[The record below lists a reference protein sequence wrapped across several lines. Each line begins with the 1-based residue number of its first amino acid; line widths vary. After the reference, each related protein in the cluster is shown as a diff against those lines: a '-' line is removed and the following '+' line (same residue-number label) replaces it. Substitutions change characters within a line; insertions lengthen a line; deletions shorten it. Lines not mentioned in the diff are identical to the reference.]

1 MDSIFAHAEELERRG
16 DLRGAVTAYAGLAAE
31 GVGGAETLIRE
42 ALLRRQY
49 GEVKGPVALLQAAA
63 KLDPANPYPHMRLG
77 QIAEG
82 LRRHAASAGHYAD
95 AVATAPSSDEM
106 KVNLS
111 AAYIRLGWFDLAFH
125 MAQAVAPDVGDW
137 WAGARRQGLDTYR
150 ERRREALTVLRNRPR
165 PLDRDSAWEIARHLH
180 HLGRLKLAMRLSQ
193 DMVAA
198 DPDWF
203 WPVWLATD
211 TIAREEG
218 PDAALAYLHASSWP
232 GRGSPEYLEAEA
244 RLVLESGRYTDFL
257 GRLEMEPDTQRR
269 GRVRD
274 TVVAA
279 LCTLDQ
285 DEALKRYC
293 IDWMREEPKLA
304 TPAAYLALIEIRRAA
319 PERITAFPRP
329 VRSHLMQFWNSADV
343 PNDVRDTMGSWLRR
357 HPAWEHTV
365 FDAVRAESFLRE
377 QLGEET
383 ARAFKLCYH
392 PAMMADMFRVA
403 FLSVAGGFYAD
414 ADERCLNPMTDILPD
429 PHAVQIVAP
438 HSGNLPGHID
448 NNFFGC
454 RPGSVVCRAVTASMV
469 EDILQFA
476 HEGRK
481 PDIWQVTGPGALMR
495 GVAHHLGSGGEEAS
509 SSVVIL
515 PMQQYR
521 AFVRTDDELGYKRHP
536 AANWRLAALD

>member
-1 MDSIFAHAEELERRG
+1 MASIFADAEDLERRG
-16 DLRGAVTAYAGLAAE
+16 DLRGAMTAYAKLATLGL
-31 GVGGAETLIRE
+31 GGAEPLIRE
-42 ALLRRQY
+42 ALLRRQF
-49 GEVKGPVALLQAAA
+49 GEVKGPVELLQAAA
-63 KLDPANPYPHMRLG
+63 RIDPANPYPHMRLG

-82 LRRHAASAGHYAD
+82 LRRHAASSGHYGD
-95 AVATAPSSDEM
+95 AVTTAPASDEM

-111 AAYIRLGWFDLAFH
+111 AAYIRLGWFDLAFSTSK
-125 MAQAVAPDVGDW
+125 AVAPEVGDW

-150 ERRREALTVLRNRPR
+150 ERRREALSALRNRPR
-165 PLDRDSAWEIARHLH
+165 PLDRGSAWEIARHLH
-180 HLGRLKLAMRLSQ
+180 HLGRLKLALRLCRE
-193 DMVAA
+193 MIAA

-218 PDAALAYLHASSWP
+218 PEAALAYLHASCWS
-232 GRGSPEYLEAEA
+232 GRGSPEYLEAQA

-257 GRLEMEPDTQRR
+257 ERLESEPGTERR
-269 GRVRD
+269 GRVHD

-279 LCTLDQ
+279 LCTLDR
-285 DEALKRYC
+285 DEALRHYC
-293 IDWMREEPKLA
+293 IDWMIKEPKLA

-319 PERITAFPRP
+319 PGRIAAFPRP
-329 VRSHLMQFWNSADV
+329 VRAHLMQFWNSAEI
-343 PNDVRDTMGSWLRR
+343 PRDVRHTMGSWLRC
-357 HPAWEHTV
+357 HPGWEHTV
-365 FDAVRAESFLRE
+365 FDAVRAEDFLRE
-377 QLGEET
+377 QLGET
-383 ARAFKLCYH
+383 AARAFQLCYH

-414 ADERCLNPMTDILPD
+414 ADEQCLQPMTDILPD
-429 PHAVQIVAP
+429 PYAVQIVAP
-438 HSGNLPGHID
+438 HSGNLPGHVD

-454 RPGSVVCRAVTASMV
+454 RPGSAICRAVTASMV

-476 HEGRK
+476 QEGRR

-495 GVAHHLGSGGEEAS
+495 GVAHHLGLGGAEAS

-521 AFVRTDDELGYKRHP
+521 AFVRTDDELEYKRHP